1 MLDIKQPQPAL
12 LAHGQRDEAA
22 QFDQLG
28 FGEVLV
34 QPRPQLVGGFQPP
47 GNGFRISQSGLL
59 TPTEPLGLLE
69 IEQVVVLALA
79 QALRPGLLRPL
90 IAAVLAFHAPRHVD
104 AAEFL
109 DGMVADP
116 VAEDGLPGAGESP
129 EARRDVSA
137 HGRTFRSG
145 RSLALAP
152 LHFRAHLL
160 VHRLR

>member
-1 MLDIKQPQPAL
+1 M
-12 LAHGQRDEAA
+12 
-22 QFDQLG
+22 
-28 FGEVLV
+28 
-34 QPRPQLVGGFQPP
+34 
-47 GNGFRISQSGLL
+47 SQSGLP

-137 HGRTFRSG
+137 HGPACFWAFSRSQEPT
-145 RSLALAP
+145 SELHSPHHLA
-152 LHFRAHLL
+152 
-160 VHRLR
+160 